1 MHLLRAVEAL
11 QPRQQRA
18 GQMLPPFRKGDEAHA
33 EAQHQEG
40 LRRETAQAH
49 ELVHEPQIPLH
60 SGLRVDDRRFTAPPP
75 FERVKEEVIALME
88 KEQRRQRIEAR
99 LKVLRAAA
107 SIQKL
112 DAGPV

>member
-1 MHLLRAVEAL
+1 VQALTWEAERQAQAHATPGVAGYL
-11 QPRQQRA
+11 QPLQQRP

-33 EAQHQEG
+33 
-40 LRRETAQAH
+40 
-49 ELVHEPQIPLH
+49 
-60 SGLRVDDRRFTAPPP
+60 FTAPPP

-88 KEQRRQRIEAR
+88 KEQRQQRIEAR